1 MSETHVDVTLMGRTY
16 RLECEAGEAD
26 SLAQAAALL
35 DERITALAKRSG
47 LSGEKLVLWTAL
59 EVALDLVKLQQ
70 QGGFDITRF
79 KRRIELIGARL
90 DGVLN
95 QYDRPL

>member
-1 MSETHVDVTLMGRTY
+1 MSETHVNVTLMGRTY
-16 RLECEAGEAD
+16 RLECEEGEAEP
-26 SLAQAAALL
+26 LAQAAKLL
-35 DERITALAKRSG
+35 DERIAALAQRSG

-90 DGVLN
+90 DGVLS

>member
-1 MSETHVDVTLMGRTY
+1 MVN
-16 RLECEAGEAD
+16 
-26 SLAQAAALL
+26 
-35 DERITALAKRSG
+35 
-47 LSGEKLVLWTAL
+47 
-59 EVALDLVKLQQ
+59 LVKLQQ

-90 DGVLN
+90 DGVLS